1 MNDNK
6 KVLLAMSG
14 GVDSS
19 SAALLLKKSGFEIVG
34 GTMLL
39 LDSESARNGVEDA
52 KTAAERLG
60 IPHLVFDFRK
70 KFAKEVIERFNNEYL
85 NGLTPNPCVD
95 CNRFLKFSAM
105 MEEADKHGC
114 DYIATGHYARVE
126 YDETLNKYL
135 LKKAICESGINP
147 KDQSYFLYNL
157 TQEQL
162 KRVIFPLG
170 GSSKEEVRR
179 LAEKSGLPNS
189 QKSESQDICFVPG
202 GDYAGFIEKY
212 TGIKPHK
219 GRVIDKYGNTLGEH
233 GGFIAYTVGQRKG
246 LGIAFGKPMYVTG
259 KNAAENTVTVGEN
272 EDLFS
277 EGLTA
282 SEINWTAGRQMEK
295 EADCFAKTRYSQK
308 ESPCR
313 VIPLSS
319 DTARVIFEQ
328 PQRAIAEG
336 QRVVFYDGDV
346 VLGGGVI
353 SGVLKNKGIKKLFQ

>member
-1 MNDNK
+1 MTNNK

-19 SAALLLKKSGFEIVG
+19 SAALLLKKSGFEVVG

-135 LKKAICESGINP
+135 LKKAI
-147 KDQSYFLYNL
+147 
-157 TQEQL
+157 
-162 KRVIFPLG
+162 
-170 GSSKEEVRR
+170 
-179 LAEKSGLPNS
+179 
-189 QKSESQDICFVPG
+189 
-202 GDYAGFIEKY
+202 
-212 TGIKPHK
+212 
-219 GRVIDKYGNTLGEH
+219 
-233 GGFIAYTVGQRKG
+233 
-246 LGIAFGKPMYVTG
+246 
-259 KNAAENTVTVGEN
+259 
-272 EDLFS
+272 
-277 EGLTA
+277 
-282 SEINWTAGRQMEK
+282 
-295 EADCFAKTRYSQK
+295 
-308 ESPCR
+308 
-313 VIPLSS
+313 
-319 DTARVIFEQ
+319 
-328 PQRAIAEG
+328 
-336 QRVVFYDGDV
+336 
-346 VLGGGVI
+346 
-353 SGVLKNKGIKKLFQ
+353 